1 MGEITIKSVDN
12 EIDKM
17 RFIKFPWEIY
27 KGDKNWV
34 PPLIYDVRKNLDTM
48 RNPFY
53 MHAKL
58 KLFLA
63 MDGNTIVGRIAAIIN
78 DHHNKKYNDKVGFVG
93 YFECINSKEVSAMLF
108 DAAKEW
114 LLDNLMDTMRGPI
127 NLSINDE
134 VGLLINGFDKSP
146 VLLMPYNPE
155 YYIKL
160 FEGYGFIKTKDFFAY
175 IFTQDDAVKNPKS
188 MDKLERV
195 GQIVLKREN
204 IKIRKIVLKNIE
216 NELMKV
222 MKIYNEAWVDNWG
235 SVHMT
240 ADEFKY
246 VASSL
251 KPLVDEDIVYFAEV
265 EGEPVGFSLSLPDYN
280 QIFKKINGRLFPFGA
295 FKILTGR
302 KKINFIR
309 VMIMGVIPKYQKKGI
324 EAVFIND
331 TIKTGLTKG
340 YEGAEISW
348 VLEDNIPMVQTAV
361 NLGAKIYKTYRVYD
375 KRIS

>member
-1 MGEITIKSVDN
+1 MGEITVKAVDN

-27 KGDKNWV
+27 KGDDNWV
-34 PPLIYDVRKNLDTM
+34 PPLIYDVRKNLDKR

-53 MHAKL
+53 KHAKS

-63 MDGNTIVGRIAAIIN
+63 LDGKTIVGRIAAVIN
-78 DHHNKKYNDKVGFVG
+78 DNHNLKYKDKTGFTG
-93 YFECINSKEVSAMLF
+93 YFECINSKEVSALLF
-108 DAAKEW
+108 DAAEEW
-114 LLDNLMDTMRGPI
+114 LKENGMEIMRGPI

-134 VGLLINGFDKSP
+134 VGLLVDGFDKPP
-146 VLLMPYNPE
+146 VLLMTYNPV
-155 YYIKL
+155 YYVNL
-160 FEGYGFIKTKDFFAY
+160 FEEYGFTKAKDFYAY
-175 IFTQDDAVKNPKS
+175 IFTQEDAKLNPKS

-204 IKIRKIVLKNIE
+204 IKIRKIVLKNLQA
-216 NELMKV
+216 ELMKV
-222 MKIYNEAWVDNWG
+222 MKIYNEAWIDNWG
-235 SVHMT
+235 SVQMT
-240 ADEFKY
+240 EDEFKY

-265 EGEPVGFSLSLPDYN
+265 DGEVVGFSLSLPDFN

-295 FKILTGR
+295 LKILTGK

-309 VMIMGVIPKYQKKGI
+309 VMIMGVITKYQKKGI
-324 EAVFIND
+324 EAVFINN
-331 TIKTGLTKG
+331 TIKTGMKKG
-340 YEGAEISW
+340 YDGAEISW

-375 KRIS
+375 KHIS

>member
-1 MGEITIKSVDN
+1 MGDITIKTVKD

-27 KGDKNWV
+27 KGDDKWV
-34 PPLIYDVRKNLDTM
+34 PPLIYDVRKNLDEKK
-48 RNPFY
+48 NPFY
-53 MHAKL
+53 KHAKSQ
-58 KLFLA
+58 LFLA
-63 MDGNTIVGRIAAIIN
+63 LDGKTIVGRIAAIIN
-78 DHHNKKYNDKVGFVG
+78 DNHNFKYKDKTGFIG
-93 YFECINSKEVSAMLF
+93 YFECVNSKEVSSLLF
-108 DAAKEW
+108 EAAKEW
-114 LLDNLMDTMRGPI
+114 LKQNGMNTMRGPI

-134 VGLLINGFDKSP
+134 VGLLVNGFDKSP
-146 VLLMPYNPE
+146 VLLMTYNPE
-155 YYIKL
+155 YYVNL
-160 FEGYGFIKTKDFFAY
+160 FENYGFSKAKDFYAY
-175 IFTQDDAVKNPKS
+175 IFTQEDARLNPKS

-204 IKIRKIVLKNIE
+204 IKIRKIVLKNLPD
-216 NELMKV
+216 ELLKV

-235 SVHMT
+235 SVQMT
-240 ADEFKY
+240 EDEFRF

-265 EGEPVGFSLSLPDYN
+265 EGEAVGFSLSLPDFN
-280 QIFKKINGRLFPFGA
+280 QIFKKLNGRLFPFGA
-295 FKILTGR
+295 IKILTGK

-331 TIKTGLTKG
+331 TIKTGMNKG
-340 YEGAEISW
+340 YDGAEISW

-361 NLGAKIYKTYRVYD
+361 NLGAKIYKTYRVFD
-375 KRIS
+375 KQIS